1 VVRPRVI
8 ETTEGIQGEF
18 DVIAYDRMMR
28 RLRDR
33 GWIETAEIL
42 KAGITNG
49 VALEIG
55 PGPGYLGLDW
65 LSKTEETSLVGL
77 EISAHMIAMAER
89 NAQEVGLNERV
100 NYVHGDACK
109 MPFEDGI
116 FDAVFTNGS
125 LHEWAEP
132 LAILNETARVLKPGG
147 RYCISDLRRDMN
159 PLLKGLMRAFTRPKV
174 MRAGLISSIDAA
186 YIEQELR
193 DLVARSELDHP
204 QIKKSVI
211 GLAVIG
217 KKGDS
222 QRNAGRSA
230 LGDLLLHRLSGD
242 LTAKHG
248 IGKKGIVIG

>member
-1 VVRPRVI
+1 MVKPRVI

-18 DVIAYDRMMR
+18 DVVAYDRMMR
-28 RLRDR
+28 RMRDR
-33 GWIETAEIL
+33 GWIETSEIL
-42 KAGITNG
+42 KAGITGG

-65 LSKTEETSLVGL
+65 LSKTEKTSLVGL
-77 EISAHMIAMAER
+77 EISANMIAMAER
-89 NAQEVGLNERV
+89 NAQKEGLRERV
-100 NYVHGDACK
+100 EYVHGDARK
-109 MPFEDGI
+109 MPFEDGV

-132 LAILNETARVLKPGG
+132 LAILNEIARVLKAGG

-159 PLLKGLMRAFTRPKV
+159 PLLKGLMWTFTRPKV
-174 MRAGLISSIDAA
+174 MRAGLISSINAA

-193 DLVARSELDHP
+193 DLVARSELAHP

-217 KKGDS
+217 KEEDS
-222 QRNAGRSA
+222 QPNAGRSA
-230 LGDLLLHRLSGD
+230 
-242 LTAKHG
+242 
-248 IGKKGIVIG
+248 

>member
-1 VVRPRVI
+1 VVKPRVI

-18 DVIAYDRMMR
+18 DVVAYDRMMR
-28 RLRDR
+28 RMRDR
-33 GWIETAEIL
+33 GWIETSEIL
-42 KAGITNG
+42 KAGITDG

-65 LSKTEETSLVGL
+65 LSKTEETRLVGL
-77 EISAHMIAMAER
+77 EISANMIAMAQR
-89 NAQEVGLNERV
+89 NAQEAGLSERV

-109 MPFEDGI
+109 MPFEDET

-132 LAILNETARVLKPGG
+132 LAIFNEIARVLKPGG

-159 PLLKGLMRAFTRPKV
+159 PLLKGLMWAFTRPKL
-174 MRAGLISSIDAA
+174 MRAGLISSINAA

-193 DLVARSELDHP
+193 ELVAGSELARP
-204 QIKKSVI
+204 EIKKNVI

-217 KKGDS
+217 EKEDA
-222 QRNAGRSA
+222 QRNAGKA
-230 LGDLLLHRLSGD
+230 
-242 LTAKHG
+242 A
-248 IGKKGIVIG
+248 

>member
-1 VVRPRVI
+1 MVKPRVI

-42 KAGITNG
+42 KTGITNG

-55 PGPGYLGLDW
+55 PGPGHLGLDW

-77 EISAHMIAMAER
+77 EISANMIAMAER
-89 NAQEVGLNERV
+89 NAQEAGLSERAE
-100 NYVHGDACK
+100 YVHGDACK

-132 LAILNETARVLKPGG
+132 LAILNEIARVLKPGG

-159 PLLKGLMRAFTRPKV
+159 PLLKALMRAFTRPKV
-174 MRAGLISSIDAA
+174 MRAGLISSINAA
-186 YIEQELR
+186 YIERELR

-222 QRNAGRSA
+222 
-230 LGDLLLHRLSGD
+230 
-242 LTAKHG
+242 
-248 IGKKGIVIG
+248 

>member
-1 VVRPRVI
+1 
-8 ETTEGIQGEF
+8 
-18 DVIAYDRMMR
+18 
-28 RLRDR
+28 
-33 GWIETAEIL
+33 
-42 KAGITNG
+42 
-49 VALEIG
+49 
-55 PGPGYLGLDW
+55 
-65 LSKTEETSLVGL
+65 VGL